1 MFVGYGQVK
10 EDLNKYAVEVANLKD
25 QLENVKIRENVKFYD
40 VLRRIIDA
48 ENNSWN
54 EEKSHNKRLGII
66 GDAMQEISNK
76 YEEYLP

>member
-1 MFVGYGQVK
+1 MLVEYDQVK
-10 EDLNKYAVEVANLKD
+10 EDLNKYAIQVADLKD
-25 QLENVKIRENVKFYD
+25 KLENVKRRENVKFYD

-48 ENNSWN
+48 ENNRWN

-66 GDAMQEISNK
+66 GDAMQEIANK